1 MQRVVCVTDD
11 IKMDW
16 GRALRTGVS
25 EAVLCSGKSISQIEA
40 IVALAIEAGRGLL
53 MTRLDN
59 ERFSALSCAGR
70 ADIDYDPISRTAI
83 VARAEPIDQPA
94 VSVAIVSAGA
104 SDLPVAREAA
114 RTLQFHGLDPAGI
127 HDVGVAG
134 LWRLMERL
142 PEIERHDIVIAVAG
156 MEGALFS
163 VLAGLVRAPVI
174 AVPTSV
180 GYGVGEGGRV
190 ALGSA
195 LASCAAGLVTV
206 NIDNGFGAACAALKM
221 AGLARR
227 AGRGPSRRAAHESEM

>member
-1 MQRVVCVTDD
+1 MTDD

-16 GRALRTGVS
+16 GRSLRTGVS
-25 EAVLCSGKSISQIEA
+25 EAVLCPGKSLAQIDA
-40 IVALAIEAGRGLL
+40 IVALALEAGRGLL
-53 MTRLDN
+53 LTRLD
-59 ERFSALSCAGR
+59 EDRFTALSCSAR
-70 ADIDYDPISRTAI
+70 SDVDYDPVSRTAI
-83 VARAEPIDQPA
+83 VVRPDGGDQPA
-94 VSVAIVSAGA
+94 GDPPTASVVIVSAGA

-114 RTLQFHGLDPAGI
+114 RTLQFHGLEPTGI

-174 AVPTSV
+174 ATPTSV
-180 GYGVGEGGRV
+180 GYGVGAGGKV

-195 LASCAAGLVTV
+195 LSSCAAGLVAV
-206 NIDNGFGAACAALKM
+206 NIDNGFGAACAALKI

-227 AGRGPSRRAAHESEM
+227 AR